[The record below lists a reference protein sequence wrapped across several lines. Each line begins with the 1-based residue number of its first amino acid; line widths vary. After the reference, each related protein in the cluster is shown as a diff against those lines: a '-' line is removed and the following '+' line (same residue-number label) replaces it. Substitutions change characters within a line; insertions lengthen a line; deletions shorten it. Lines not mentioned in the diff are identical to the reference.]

1 MLTRAF
7 AKFATMTALIL
18 LLQTICN
25 SASLAAEANI
35 IGSASSNDYFI
46 AQESISLSGE
56 FQGNEGALASIDSN
70 IVLVV
75 RRLGSIEAYDARTG
89 QVSGLASS
97 VPYTE
102 FPQRSF
108 GERGL
113 TGVKGALFDRTSQN
127 LLVSTVQVS
136 NECARPVLF
145 VLHWS
150 KLTETLGRATKV
162 LSAPTCVPVKTL
174 EADFPAIT
182 AENRQSQPNTS
193 QASGRIVKMGQDS
206 YLWSIG
212 NFGDSWRS
220 IKTQIKAASDSNDFY
235 GKTILISKNWKPSIY
250 TSGHR
255 NIQGLVSLGAG
266 NVLASE
272 HGPQG
277 GDELNRL
284 TKSANYG
291 WPSVSLGHNYSRSD
305 GTFHALGQAPSTQG
319 LVFGKSMPPL
329 FSWTPSIAP
338 SQAIAVLDSSTL
350 RSWRGS
356 LLVAT
361 LKDQS
366 IRRLVFQGKTVV
378 SDERIS
384 VGFRIRD
391 LVWLGDRILCLD
403 DASKLV
409 ILRMT
414 PRVSDSGT
422 WP

>member
-1 MLTRAF
+1 MLRRAF
-7 AKFATMTALIL
+7 WKFGTMTAVIL
-18 LLQTICN
+18 LLQSIGN
-25 SASLAAEANI
+25 PASLAADANLN
-35 IGSASSNDYFI
+35 GPASSNDYFI
-46 AQESISLSGE
+46 SQQNIPLTGE
-56 FQGNEGALASIDSN
+56 FQGNEGALASVDAN

-89 QVSGLASS
+89 DLRGLTSS
-97 VPYTE
+97 VPYTD

-136 NECARPVLF
+136 NECVRPVLF
-145 VLHWS
+145 VLHWNKS
-150 KLTETLGRATKV
+150 TETLGRATRV

-174 EADFPAIT
+174 EVDFPAIT

-212 NFGDSWRS
+212 NFGDSWRTMK
-220 IKTQIKAASDSNDFY
+220 IQIEAASNSNDFY

-255 NIQGLVSLGAG
+255 NIQGLVNLGAG
-266 NVLASE
+266 NVLATE

-291 WPSVSLGHNYSRSD
+291 WPSVSLGHNYSQSD
-305 GTFHALGQAPSTQG
+305 GTFQARGNAPSTQG
-319 LVFGKSMPPL
+319 LAFGKSTPPI
-329 FSWTPSIAP
+329 FAWIPSIAP
-338 SQAIAVLDSSTL
+338 SQAIPVLQSSTL
-350 RSWRGS
+350 TSWRGS
-356 LLVAT
+356 LLVST
-361 LKDQS
+361 LRDQS
-366 IRRLVFQGKTVV
+366 IRRLVFHGKTVV
-378 SDERIS
+378 SDERIP

-391 LVWLGDRILCLD
+391 LVWLGDKILCLD
-403 DASKLV
+403 DASNLV

-414 PRVSDSGT
+414 PRVNDSDT
-422 WP
+422 KP